1 MHNTFIIARREY
13 LERVRSRSFVI
24 MTLFIPLL
32 MFGVTVVP
40 TMLANRGSNEVK
52 HMVVVTADRDT
63 AEMIRSRIEVKRD
76 QEKSG
81 KKPEVK
87 VGAKREFQPTTFTV
101 DVSTDT
107 SDAQRAALT
116 QKVKEKQLDGF
127 LWATPDA
134 IAARKLTFVTNDT
147 SSFIENG
154 ELSQTVSDALRRH
167 ALKVKGLKEDDIDA
181 ALLPVDVDAQSPLG
195 KDAANPQVMVIATL
209 GMVMVMYVT
218 VLLYGVNVMR
228 SILEEKT
235 SRIMEVMLSIASA
248 KDMMAGKILGVGAV
262 GLTQVGIWAATAGI
276 LSAGTLMASAQLL
289 KGVVSVPLLVFF
301 AVYFLLG
308 YVLYS
313 TLCAAVGSMV
323 NSEQE
328 AQQLQFLIMMP
339 MFLSIIV
346 SMQVFQHPNSQLAF
360 WGSIFPFTAPLV
372 MFTRIAMQTSSLRDI
387 AWQIALSIGLML
399 ATIYGMILLCG
410 RIYRVGILMY
420 GKKPT
425 LPEIMKWIKYA

>member
-32 MFGVTVVP
+32 MFGITVVP
-40 TMLANRGSNEVK
+40 TMLANRGTDQTK
-52 HMVVVTADRDT
+52 HMVVVAADRDT
-63 AEMIRSRIEVKRD
+63 AEMIRSGIEEKQD
-76 QEKSG
+76 EETQETVAARRRR
-81 KKPEVK
+81 KP
-87 VGAKREFQPTTFTV
+87 THFTV
-101 DVSTDT
+101 DVSTDS
-107 SDAQRAALT
+107 SDSARAALT
-116 QKVKEKQLDGF
+116 EKVKNKSLDGF

-134 IAARKLTFVTNDT
+134 IKARKLDFVTRDV

-154 ELSQTVSDALRRH
+154 ALGASVSDALRRSV
-167 ALKVKGLKEDDIDA
+167 LKSKGLKEEEIES
-181 ALLPVDVDAQSPLG
+181 ALQSVDVEPRSPMG
-195 KDAANPQVMVIATL
+195 KDAPNPQVMFFVTL
-209 GMVMVMYVT
+209 GMVMVLYMT

-248 KDMMAGKILGVGAV
+248 KEMMAGKILGVGAV
-262 GLTQVGIWAATAGI
+262 GLTQVAIWVGTT
-276 LSAGTLMASAQLL
+276 LVFSAGPLAAGADLL
-289 KGVVSVPLLVFF
+289 KGVLSIKLLVFF
-301 AVYFLLG
+301 AIYFLLG

-339 MFLSIIV
+339 MILSIVII
-346 SMQVFQHPNSQLAF
+346 MQVFQYPNSSLAF
-360 WGSIFPFTAPLV
+360 WGSLFPFSAPLV
-372 MFTRIAMQTSSLRDI
+372 MFARIAMQPTSLWDI

-399 ATIYGMILLCG
+399 ATIYGMIWLCG

-420 GKKPT
+420 GKKPN

>member
-1 MHNTFIIARREY
+1 MHNIFIIAKREY
-13 LERVRSRSFVI
+13 LERVRTRSFVI

-40 TMLANRGSNEVK
+40 TMLANRGSNDIK
-52 HMVVVTADRDT
+52 HMVVVAADRDT
-63 AEMIRSRIEVKRD
+63 AEMIRSRIEQKQED
-76 QEKSG
+76 EKSG
-81 KKPEVK
+81 KTKGNKLGQERGLPA
-87 VGAKREFQPTTFTV
+87 GHFTV
-101 DVSTDT
+101 EVSTNT
-107 SDAQRAALT
+107 AEEERAALT
-116 QKVKEKQLDGF
+116 AKVKAKQLDAF

-134 IAARKLTFVTNDT
+134 IRARKLDFVTNDV
-147 SSFIENG
+147 SSFIDNG
-154 ELSQTVSDALRRH
+154 VLGVTINDALRRQ
-167 ALKVKGLKEDDIDA
+167 ALKNKGLKEDEIEATLDSVEVA
-181 ALLPVDVDAQSPLG
+181 PQSPLG
-195 KDAANPQVMVIATL
+195 KNAPNPQVMFIATL

-262 GLTQVGIWAATAGI
+262 GLTQVGIWGLTAGI
-276 LSAGTLMASAQLL
+276 FSGGALVGTAALIKGVLSAKLL
-289 KGVVSVPLLVFF
+289 IFF
-301 AVYFLLG
+301 GIFFLLG

-328 AQQLQFLIMMP
+328 AQQMQFLVMMP
-339 MFLSIIV
+339 MVLSVIFIV
-346 SMQVFQHPNSQLAF
+346 NIFQHPSSPVAIF
-360 WGSIFPFTAPLV
+360 GSLFPFTAPLV
-372 MFTRIAMQTSSLRDI
+372 MFSRIALDS
-387 AWQIALSIGLML
+387 APWEQIALSIALML
-399 ATIYGMILLCG
+399 ATIYGMVWLCG

>member
-1 MHNTFIIARREY
+1 MRNIFIIAKREY

-40 TMLANRGSNEVK
+40 TMLANRGSDEIK
-52 HMVVVTADRDT
+52 RMVVVAGDRDT
-63 AEMIRSRIEVKRD
+63 AELIRSRIEQKQD
-76 QEKSG
+76 EEKSG
-81 KKPEVK
+81 DK
-87 VGAKREFQPTTFTV
+87 GSAKLQKRGLRPTNFTV
-101 DVSTDT
+101 EVSTDT
-107 SDAQRAALT
+107 TDSERAALT
-116 QKVKEKQLDGF
+116 EKVKQKQLDGF

-134 IAARKLTFVTNDT
+134 IKARKLDFVTNDI
-147 SSFIENG
+147 SSFMENG
-154 ELSQTVSDALRRH
+154 ILGATVSDALRRS
-167 ALKVKGLKEDDIDA
+167 ALKSKGLKEDEIESSLQSVEVA
-181 ALLPVDVDAQSPLG
+181 PQSPLG
-195 KDAANPQVMVIATL
+195 KNAPNPQVMFIATL

-235 SRIMEVMLSIASA
+235 SRIMEVMLATASA

-262 GLTQVGIWAATAGI
+262 GLTQVGLWVVTAGIFSSSALVATAGLI
-276 LSAGTLMASAQLL
+276 
-289 KGVVSVPLLVFF
+289 KGVLSVKLLLYFGVF
-301 AVYFLLG
+301 FLLG

-328 AQQLQFLIMMP
+328 AQQMQFLVMMP
-339 MFLSIIV
+339 MILSVIFIV
-346 SMQVFQHPNSQLAF
+346 NIFQHPSSSIAVF
-360 WGSIFPFTAPLV
+360 GSLFPFTAPLV
-372 MFTRIAMQTSSLRDI
+372 MFSRIAIQPETPWWHI
-387 AWQIALSIGLML
+387 AISIALMV
-399 ATIYGMILLCG
+399 ATIYGMVVLCG

-420 GKKPT
+420 GKKPN

>member
-1 MHNTFIIARREY
+1 MHNIFIIAKREY
-13 LERVRSRSFVI
+13 LERVRTRSFVI

-40 TMLANRGSNEVK
+40 TMLANRGSNDIK
-52 HMVVVTADRDT
+52 HMVVVAADRDT
-63 AEMIRSRIEVKRD
+63 AEMIRSRIEQKQED
-76 QEKSG
+76 EKSG
-81 KKPEVK
+81 RTKGNKLGQERGLPA
-87 VGAKREFQPTTFTV
+87 GHFTV
-101 DVSTDT
+101 EVSTNT
-107 SDAQRAALT
+107 AEEERAALT
-116 QKVKEKQLDGF
+116 AKVKAKQLDAF

-134 IAARKLTFVTNDT
+134 IRARKLDFVTNDV
-147 SSFIENG
+147 SSFIDNG
-154 ELSQTVSDALRRH
+154 VLGVTINDALRRQ
-167 ALKVKGLKEDDIDA
+167 ALKNKGLKEDEIEATLDSVEVA
-181 ALLPVDVDAQSPLG
+181 PQSPLG
-195 KDAANPQVMVIATL
+195 KNAPNPQVMFIATL

-262 GLTQVGIWAATAGI
+262 GLTQVGIWGLTAGI
-276 LSAGTLMASAQLL
+276 FSGGALVGTAALIKGVLSAKLL
-289 KGVVSVPLLVFF
+289 IFF
-301 AVYFLLG
+301 GIFFLLG

-328 AQQLQFLIMMP
+328 AQQMQFLVMMP
-339 MFLSIIV
+339 MVLSVIFIV
-346 SMQVFQHPNSQLAF
+346 NIFQHPSSPVAIF
-360 WGSIFPFTAPLV
+360 GSLFPFTAPLV
-372 MFTRIAMQTSSLRDI
+372 MFSRIALDS
-387 AWQIALSIGLML
+387 APWEQIALSIALML
-399 ATIYGMILLCG
+399 ATIYGMVWLCG